1 MRKIKDADDSQDYAD
16 LATAIDE
23 WLIFNSPVAREFIE
37 NFKEKS
43 DSEIAELLDLILK
56 LESFPAYEISEVFE
70 PLLDLFRNHGIQ
82 KPAIVLL
89 QDSVLDKVV
98 GDDYKEENEETEVKD
113 LATELIH
120 ALENFLEGGDGEF
133 EGEVDDEIVDSL
145 KKFTDSIK
153 FGEDGVEIELDDEEY
168 KKLEEEFKE
177 KLREAGFKLPDSI
190 KNHNSLNLRTQFP
203 DKVTV
208 PMPDLTNEEYHSII
222 DTKKQR
228 LSILRITPK
237 NKSAV
242 NLKITDIKD
251 DGNVLELG
259 HGKIKSRWIPIND
272 NLKDLMEQLKEV
284 EDKDKIKFIRDNS
297 VLEKDFIRTAIS
309 VDYLSVID
317 SRFYKKKLDSSLWIM
332 DTMESSEVPKF
343 ITPFVAEDKKSVGI
357 KASIDEFENSNK
369 VDVCGMILYV
379 AVV

>member
-133 EGEVDDEIVDSL
+133 EG
-145 KKFTDSIK
+145 
-153 FGEDGVEIELDDEEY
+153 Y
-168 KKLEEEFKE
+168 
-177 KLREAGFKLPDSI
+177 
-190 KNHNSLNLRTQFP
+190 
-203 DKVTV
+203 
-208 PMPDLTNEEYHSII
+208 
-222 DTKKQR
+222 
-228 LSILRITPK
+228 
-237 NKSAV
+237 
-242 NLKITDIKD
+242 
-251 DGNVLELG
+251 
-259 HGKIKSRWIPIND
+259 
-272 NLKDLMEQLKEV
+272 
-284 EDKDKIKFIRDNS
+284 RDWETIGRAH
-297 VLEKDFIRTAIS
+297 V
-309 VDYLSVID
+309 
-317 SRFYKKKLDSSLWIM
+317 
-332 DTMESSEVPKF
+332 
-343 ITPFVAEDKKSVGI
+343 
-357 KASIDEFENSNK
+357 
-369 VDVCGMILYV
+369 
-379 AVV
+379 